1 MMLFALDKLSCGW
14 IVTGSEVI
22 KLTICMVLFSVAVN
36 LIRLQFACHQAD
48 AFIVPVSLHSKF
60 ARWCDRIQIR
70 LAALENLYP
79 AGGTAFVIRFAA
91 REWRT
96 LDSAPAGNRT
106 RTED

>member
-70 LAALENLYP
+70 LAALKPLP
-79 AGGTAFVIRFAA
+79 GRGHGIRHSIQAA

-106 RTED
+106 RT

>member
-60 ARWCDRIQIR
+60 ARWCDRTQVG
-70 LAALENLYP
+70 LGDGPVAKSLV
-79 AGGTAFVIRFAA
+79 T
-91 REWRT
+91 T
-96 LDSAPAGNRT
+96 SAPASSAT
-106 RTED
+106 